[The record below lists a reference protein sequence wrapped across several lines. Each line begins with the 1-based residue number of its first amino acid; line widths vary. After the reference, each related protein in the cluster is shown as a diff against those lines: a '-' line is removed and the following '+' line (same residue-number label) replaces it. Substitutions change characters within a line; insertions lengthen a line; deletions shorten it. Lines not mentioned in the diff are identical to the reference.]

1 MLDRHAEMYRREER
15 GAGSG
20 NSRRYEDRRV
30 RPRRAITSDLP
41 PDAGTA
47 VNLQKA
53 LGHTADIA
61 GGADVAGR
69 DPGPPRI
76 GPIRGGPPVRHRT
89 RRSPC
94 AGRHA
99 RSPAAPSIL

>member
-1 MLDRHAEMYRREER
+1 MRTGASGRESDHLGSPAGRRHRGQPSE
-15 GAGSG
+15 GAG
-20 NSRRYEDRRV
+20 
-30 RPRRAITSDLP
+30 P
-41 PDAGTA
+41 
-47 VNLQKA
+47 
-53 LGHTADIA
+53 TADIA